1 MDMQSERDFELFMSQ
16 LYETNATLDYYCDF
30 AKVVKSVDNI
40 SISLNTLNY
49 LIGQSDMDNAVR
61 ALWTRDSSV
70 FNVLDI
76 LIAVRRKDHKKFINS
91 IGRTMP
97 IESLFQSSDGVI
109 KFLNDTG
116 LTEVFQHRQITN
128 LVDYVF
134 GVEVG
139 LDTNARKNRGGDI
152 MEGLI
157 HNLLLSNDIP
167 HSKEVESK
175 CFPAV
180 EQALGSDKKR
190 FDFVVKTLRKTYLIE
205 VNFYSGGGSKLNEIA
220 RSYSDIAPK
229 ISRLTDFEFVWITD
243 GVGWNNARNKL
254 QEAYSIIPNIYN
266 LANINNFFNLLKSEG
281 FGNK

>member
-1 MDMQSERDFELFMSQ
+1 MQSERDFELFMSQ

-61 ALWTRDSSV
+61 ALWARDRSV

-91 IGRTMP
+91 IGQTMP

-116 LTEVFQHRQITN
+116 LTEMFQHRQITN

-180 EQALGSDKKR
+180 EQTLGSDKKR

-229 ISRLTDFEFVWITD
+229 INRLTDFEFVWITD